1 MYANQPRQADQP
13 AKILILED
21 DLLNAFLIEDTLQ
34 FAGYEVV
41 GPAKSIPQ
49 ALMLLDS
56 REIDAALI
64 DLQIDD
70 KVSFDV
76 GRRLDEL
83 AIPWAITTAHARS
96 FIGPQ
101 FSHVTVLTKPFAIS
115 ALLEVVEELLDER
128 ASRTGRAP
136 QNRLPDRECLAER
149 G

>member
-1 MYANQPRQADQP
+1 MYANEPTQADQP

-34 FAGYEVV
+34 FAGHQVV

-49 ALMLLDS
+49 ALTLLDS
-56 REIDAALI
+56 LKIDAALL

-83 AIPWAITTAHARS
+83 AIPWAITTAHAPS

-101 FSHVTVLTKPFAIS
+101 FAHVKVLAKPFAIAS
-115 ALLEVVEELLDER
+115 LLEVVDGLLE
-128 ASRTGRAP
+128 GRA
-136 QNRLPDRECLAER
+136 
-149 G
+149 

>member
-1 MYANQPRQADQP
+1 MYATEPKRAGQP

-21 DLLNAFLIEDTLQ
+21 DLLNAFLIEDTLE
-34 FAGYEVV
+34 FAGHKVV

-49 ALMLLDS
+49 ALTLLDS
-56 REIDAALI
+56 QEIDAALL

-83 AIPWAITTAHARS
+83 AIPWAITTAHAPS

-101 FSHVTVLTKPFAIS
+101 FAHVTVLTKPFAIT
-115 ALLEVVEELLDER
+115 ALLEVVDGLLG
-128 ASRTGRAP
+128 GRA
-136 QNRLPDRECLAER
+136 
-149 G
+149 